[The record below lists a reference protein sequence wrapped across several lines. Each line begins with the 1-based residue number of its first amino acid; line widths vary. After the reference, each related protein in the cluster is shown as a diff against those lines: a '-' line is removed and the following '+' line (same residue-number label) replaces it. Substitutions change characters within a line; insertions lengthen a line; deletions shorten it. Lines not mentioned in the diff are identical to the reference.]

1 MSLPDHFRDT
11 LRGTS
16 VSLALLFAGWVV
28 SPLNAEVPGRMLDGA
43 EFEALT
49 TGRTLTYGVGGM
61 VYGTEQYLPD
71 RRVIWAFAGDDCRKG
86 TWFEADDHIC
96 FVYDDAPERLHCWQ
110 FFDTGAGLLATSQG
124 DPPGSG
130 LVEVNRAQ
138 EPLEC
143 PGLWLGS

>member
-1 MSLPDHFRDT
+1 MPLTELFANA
-11 LRGTS
+11 LRHASIT
-16 VSLALLFAGWVV
+16 VALLSAGWVA
-28 SPLNAEVPGRMLDGA
+28 SPVVADPPGRMLDGA

-49 TGRTLTYGVGGM
+49 TGRTMTYGVGGL
-61 VYGTEQYLPD
+61 VYGIEQYLPG
-71 RRVIWAFAGDDCRKG
+71 RRVIWAFAGDACRQG

-110 FFDTGAGLLATSQG
+110 FFDTDAGLRAQAEG

-130 LVEVNRAQ
+130 LVEVGHA
-138 EPLEC
+138 EGPMEC